1 MERTNVSSKR
11 YAEKIAKKKQ
21 KHKNNKNYRH
31 NLLVNTF
38 GHEQADWV
46 VTLNKPRGS
55 SQNIVGLA
63 ELLKSIPDFCAKEGP
78 VRNHCESKTEV
89 YCVAFLL
96 SPL

>member
-1 MERTNVSSKR
+1 MLVQNFMQ
-11 YAEKIAKKKQ
+11 KKLQ
-21 KHKNNKNYRH
+21 KKPHKNYRP
-31 NLLVNTF
+31 NLLDTF

-46 VTLNKPRGS
+46 VTLNKPRGL

-78 VRNHCESKTEV
+78 VKNHCESKTEV

>member
-1 MERTNVSSKR
+1 MERTNVSSKL
-11 YAEKIAKKKQ
+11 YAEKNCKKN
-21 KHKNNKNYRH
+21 HKNNKNYRH
-31 NLLVNTF
+31 LLVNTF

-78 VRNHCESKTEV
+78 VGNHCESKTEV

>member
-1 MERTNVSSKR
+1 MERTNVSSKL
-11 YAEKIAKKKQ
+11 YAEKIAKN
-21 KHKNNKNYRH
+21 HKNNKNYRH

-38 GHEQADWV
+38 GYEQADWV

-63 ELLKSIPDFCAKEGP
+63 ELLKSIPDFCAKGP

-89 YCVAFLL
+89 YCVSFLL

>member
-1 MERTNVSSKR
+1 MLVQNFMQK
-11 YAEKIAKKKQ
+11 KIAKK
-21 KHKNNKNYRH
+21 NKTIKIIKITDI